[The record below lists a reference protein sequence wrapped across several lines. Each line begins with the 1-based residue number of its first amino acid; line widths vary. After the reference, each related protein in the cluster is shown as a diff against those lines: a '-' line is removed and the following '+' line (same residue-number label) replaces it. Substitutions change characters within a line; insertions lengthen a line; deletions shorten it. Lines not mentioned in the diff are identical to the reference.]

1 MMGTHNRNNDITD
14 MLLIFLGM
22 YLFVY
27 LLLCFASC
35 STPRMSIESQ
45 KDSVRTVITERVVY
59 RDRVIHVPVPVE
71 SDKAVLQD
79 TDTSFLLTS
88 LAESE
93 AFVSGGKL
101 HHSLRNRSE
110 QLQPINLKLPEKILS
125 TDNFLMKQQT
135 VTVEVERELTRWQK
149 LLQALGLGTFVALC
163 AALLYI
169 AVRIV
174 RKFA

>member
-1 MMGTHNRNNDITD
+1 MSKRNTSPPFIYW
-14 MLLIFLGM
+14 I
-22 YLFVY
+22 FVY
-27 LLLCFASC
+27 LLFSLVGC
-35 STPRMSIESQ
+35 STPRGVLTSQ
-45 KDSVRTVITERVVY
+45 KDSVRTVITDRVIY
-59 RDRVIHVPVPVE
+59 RDTVIHVPVPAE

-79 TDTSFLLTS
+79 TDTSFLRTS

-110 QLQPINLKLPEKILS
+110 QLQPINLKLPEKILQ

-149 LLQALGLGTFVALC
+149 MLQALGLGTFVALC
-163 AALLYI
+163 AALLYMAI
-169 AVRIV
+169 RIV
-174 RKFA
+174 RKFI

>member
-1 MMGTHNRNNDITD
+1 MVTFI
-14 MLLIFLGM
+14 
-22 YLFVY
+22 
-27 LLLCFASC
+27 SC
-35 STPRMSIESQ
+35 STPHMAIESQ

-59 RDRVIHVPVPVE
+59 RDTVIHVPVPVE

-79 TDTSFLLTS
+79 TDTSFLRTS

-93 AFVSGGKL
+93 AFVSGGRL

-110 QLQPINLKLPEKILS
+110 QLRPINLKLPKKILQ

-163 AALLYI
+163 ASLLYM

-174 RKFA
+174 RKFI

>member
-1 MMGTHNRNNDITD
+1 MKHTSL
-14 MLLIFLGM
+14 LLILTI
-22 YLFVY
+22 LS
-27 LLLCFASC
+27 ASC
-35 STPRMSIESQ
+35 CSLKQIPSLEQ
-45 KDSVRTVITERVVY
+45 KDSVRTVIKDRIVY
-59 RDRVIHVPVPVE
+59 RDTVIHVPVPVE

-79 TDTSFLLTS
+79 TDTSFLRTS

-93 AFVSGGKL
+93 AFVRGGKL

-110 QLQPINLKLPEKILS
+110 QLQPINLKLPEKILQ

-163 AALLYI
+163 AALLYMAI
-169 AVRIV
+169 RIV
-174 RKFA
+174 RKFV

>member
-1 MMGTHNRNNDITD
+1 MRY
-14 MLLIFLGM
+14 LLIILS
-22 YLFVY
+22 
-27 LLLCFASC
+27 LCLVSC
-35 STPRMSIESQ
+35 STLHRTVTGQ
-45 KDSVRTVITERVVY
+45 KDSVRTVITERIVY
-59 RDRVIHVPVPVE
+59 RDTVIHLPVPAE
-71 SDKAVLQD
+71 SDNAVLQD
-79 TDTSFLLTS
+79 TDTSFLRTS

-93 AFVSGGKL
+93 AFVSGGRL

-110 QLQPINLKLPEKILS
+110 QIQPIYLKLPEKILQ

-163 AALLYI
+163 TALLYM

>member
-1 MMGTHNRNNDITD
+1 MEQQRNNTSD

-22 YLFVY
+22 CLFVY
-27 LLLCFASC
+27 LLLCFVSC
-35 STPRMSIESQ
+35 STPRGVLTSQ

-59 RDRVIHVPVPVE
+59 RDTVIRVPVPVE
-71 SDKAVLQD
+71 SDNAVLQY
-79 TDTSFLLTS
+79 TDTSFLRTS

-93 AFVSGGKL
+93 AFVSGGRL

-110 QLQPINLKLPEKILS
+110 QLRPINLKLPEKILS

-135 VTVEVERELTRWQK
+135 VTVEVERGLTRWQK

-163 AALLYI
+163 ASLLYM

-174 RKFA
+174 RKFI

>member
-1 MMGTHNRNNDITD
+1 MF
-14 MLLIFLGM
+14 LIFLGM
-22 YLFVY
+22 CLFVY
-27 LLLCFASC
+27 LLLCFVSC
-35 STPRMSIESQ
+35 STPRGVLTSQ
-45 KDSVRTVITERVVY
+45 KDSVRTVITDRIIY
-59 RDRVIHVPVPVE
+59 RDTVIHVPVPVE

-79 TDTSFLLTS
+79 TDTSFLRTS

-93 AFVSGGKL
+93 AFV
-101 HHSLRNRSE
+101 
-110 QLQPINLKLPEKILS
+110 QPINLKLPEKILQ

-163 AALLYI
+163 ASLLYM

-174 RKFA
+174 RKFI